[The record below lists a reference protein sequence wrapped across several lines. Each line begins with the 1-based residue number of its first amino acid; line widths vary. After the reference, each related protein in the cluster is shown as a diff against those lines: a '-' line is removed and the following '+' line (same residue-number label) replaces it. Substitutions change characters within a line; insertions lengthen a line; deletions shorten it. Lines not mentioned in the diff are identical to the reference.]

1 MNRGSFS
8 YLGSMSA
15 STMFSSNA
23 IGRSS
28 YQSALSSIPAS
39 AVGLLS
45 MLSDPSSVVRS
56 AALRSLLKC
65 VDTQWHE
72 VAESL
77 PDFEAISEDMTWSEE
92 DRQCAAAIA
101 SRVYFHLEEPIHALR
116 LAIASGKTQHW
127 AVNATRDAYT
137 ESLVRAAIQ
146 LYVQLRTEDATL
158 STSSKSATAVTT
170 TTSKQTKEQQ
180 SDTVDIAQLEQVV
193 DAMLERCYADREYT
207 HALGIAL
214 ESQHAVKLQQV
225 LSRSFSSSTNA
236 DIQATLQ
243 YALHA
248 CVHLVSSKAFR
259 LQALE
264 VLADEYSKYINTAS
278 FSANTSSSPDWSTYC
293 KIYQMLN
300 RPQVVANIIDTL
312 LSNDNKKKEWDVLM
326 AYQLSFDLVNSGDMG
341 FVNRVASFLTV
352 RDEKV
357 LKVLVGGFSGELGLS
372 FLHKQSDTD
381 PLIMENLKKSLDEKG
396 GRNSVLHNCAVISH
410 SYMNAGTTNDVFLRD
425 HLDWMKKASNWYV
438 C

>member
-1 MNRGSFS
+1 
-8 YLGSMSA
+8 MSAA
-15 STMFSSNA
+15 STMFASTTASIRSN
-23 IGRSS
+23 
-28 YQSALSSIPAS
+28 YQSSLSIPAT
-39 AVGLLS
+39 ALGLLS

-56 AALRSLLKC
+56 AALQSLLKC

-77 PDFEAISEDMTWSEE
+77 PDLESISEDVSWSEE

-116 LAIASGKTQHW
+116 LAIASGKTQYW
-127 AVNATRDAYT
+127 AVSATKDAYT

-146 LYVQLRTEDATL
+146 LYVQLRTTADGA
-158 STSSKSATAVTT
+158 SSAAGEIS
-170 TTSKQTKEQQ
+170 TTSIKHPKLQQ
-180 SDTVDIAQLEQVV
+180 QQLDIVDISQLEEVV
-193 DAMLERCYADREYT
+193 DAMFERCYTDREYT

-214 ESQHAVKLQQV
+214 ESQHAVKFQQV
-225 LSRSFSSSTNA
+225 LHRCFSCST
-236 DIQATLQ
+236 DVEVQATLQ

-248 CVHLVSSKAFR
+248 CVNLVTSKAFR

-264 VLADEYSKYINTAS
+264 VLAEEYSKYTTS
-278 FSANTSSSPDWSTYC
+278 SSSSSPDWSTYC

-300 RPQVVANIIDTL
+300 RPHVVANIIDTL
-312 LSNDNKKKEWDVLM
+312 LTNEKEVDELM

-341 FVNRVASFLTV
+341 FVNRVASSLTV
-352 RDEKV
+352 SNEKV

-381 PLIMENLKKSLDEKG
+381 PLIMENLKKTLDEKG

-410 SYMNAGTTNDVFLRD
+410 SYMNAGTTNDAFLRD

-438 C
+438 RNIIYLYLLSC

>member
-1 MNRGSFS
+1 MKT
-8 YLGSMSA
+8 MSA
-15 STMFSSNA
+15 STMFASKT

-28 YQSALSSIPAS
+28 YQSALGTIPAS
-39 AVGLLS
+39 ALGLLS

-77 PDFEAISEDMTWSEE
+77 PDLEAISEDMTWSEE

-116 LAIASGKTQHW
+116 LAIVSGKTQHW

-146 LYVQLRTEDATL
+146 LYVQLRTGGASS
-158 STSSKSATAVTT
+158 STSSNVAISTT
-170 TTSKQTKEQQ
+170 STSKQPKEQQ
-180 SDTVDIAQLEQVV
+180 SDMVDIAQLEQVV

-214 ESQHAVKLQQV
+214 ESQHEVKLQQV
-225 LSRSFSSSTNA
+225 LSRSFSCST
-236 DIQATLQ
+236 DSEIQATLQ

-248 CVHLVSSKAFR
+248 CVTLVSSKAFR

-264 VLADEYSKYINTAS
+264 VIAEEYSKYINSTS
-278 FSANTSSSPDWSTYC
+278 FSTTSSPDWSTYC

-312 LSNDNKKKEWDVLM
+312 LSNDSKKKELDILM

-341 FVNRVASFLTV
+341 FVNRVASSLTV

-357 LKVLVGGFSGELGLS
+357 LKVLLGGFSGELALS

-425 HLDWMKKASNWYV
+425 HLDWMKKASNWCVLMTYFL
-438 C
+438 CF